1 MSRSR
6 RPVVPTRHTV
16 TIDALAFGGAG
27 VARVENKVAFVPGAL
42 PGETVVI
49 EVVGRRRKFDRTKL
63 IEVLTPSP
71 DRRPP
76 LCPHVSLCGGCS
88 LQELVYE
95 KQLEAKAQH
104 VRDCL
109 SRIGGLEVPEFG
121 RPVPSPREVRYRNKM
136 EFTFQPRP
144 WEEDGPPE
152 VPSPGPALGLH
163 VPGRFDAVFDLEEC
177 VLPSPRAVHV
187 LKEVRD
193 FAREHS
199 LPAYR
204 SRWDEGLLRHLVVR
218 EGHHTGELLV
228 ALVVR
233 EPEHVLLGLGPRLG
247 ERIPGLTGVVLI
259 VNRTKAAIAKG
270 DQEEVL
276 WGRPFFREKLAG
288 LEFELGAQSFF
299 QTNTAGAERLVEVL
313 RESLDRTL
321 DEVGATSSSEGSSSE
336 DSSSAG
342 TSVEGAPGRRHGH
355 LLDLYCGAGTLGLCL
370 ADRFDKVTGVEQ
382 VTEAVQSAERTA
394 KRNGIE
400 HVSFHVDDVERWV
413 REGGPDQDPASP
425 KRGIPGPFDVLVVD
439 PPRAGLHPKALE
451 TLPWLGAEVIAYVS
465 CNPSTLARDAAG
477 LASAGYSPVGL
488 RIVDL
493 FPQTGHIESILTFRR
508 NVP

>member
-1 MSRSR
+1 MSRTR
-6 RPVVPTRHTV
+6 RSVAPSRHTV
-16 TIDALAFGGAG
+16 TIDSLAFGGAG
-27 VARVENKVAFVPGAL
+27 VARVDGKVAFVPGAL

-71 DRRPP
+71 DRRPA

-95 KQLEAKAQH
+95 RQLEAKAQH

-109 SRIGGLEVPEFG
+109 SRIGGLDVPESG
-121 RPVPSPREVRYRNKM
+121 PPVSSPRETRYRNKM

-144 WEEDGPPE
+144 WEETPPE
-152 VPSPGPALGLH
+152 VPGPGPALGLH

-177 VLPSPRAVHV
+177 VLPSPRAVEV
-187 LKEVRD
+187 LKEVRA

-233 EPEHVLLGLGPRLG
+233 EPEHILLELGPRLG
-247 ERIPGLTGVVLI
+247 ERIPDLTGVVLI
-259 VNRTKAAIAKG
+259 VNRTKASIAKG
-270 DQEEVL
+270 EQEQVL
-276 WGRPFFREKLAG
+276 WGRPYFREKLAG
-288 LEFELGAQSFF
+288 IEFELGAQSFF
-299 QTNTAGAERLVEVL
+299 QTNTAGAELLIDVL
-313 RESLDRTL
+313 RESLDEAL
-321 DEVGATSSSEGSSSE
+321 GSSP
-336 DSSSAG
+336 
-342 TSVEGAPGRRHGH
+342 TQAPGPAGRRHGH

-370 ADRFDKVTGVEQ
+370 ADRFDQVTGVEQ
-382 VTEAVQSAERTA
+382 VAEAVTSAQRTA
-394 KRNGIE
+394 ERNGIE

-425 KRGIPGPFDVLVVD
+425 SRGIPGPFDVLVVD

-451 TLPWLGAEVIAYVS
+451 TLPWLGAGVIAYVS
-465 CNPSTLARDAAG
+465 CNPATLARDAAG
-477 LASAGYSPVGL
+477 LVAAGYRPVGL

-508 NVP
+508 IID